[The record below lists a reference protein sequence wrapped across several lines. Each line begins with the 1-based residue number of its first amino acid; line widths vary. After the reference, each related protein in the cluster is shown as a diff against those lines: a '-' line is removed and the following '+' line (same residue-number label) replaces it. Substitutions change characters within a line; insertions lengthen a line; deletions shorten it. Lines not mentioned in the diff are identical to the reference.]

1 MNIHINYEAGA
12 GGDFLKICI
21 WLLLHPEIK
30 LDWSEKWK
38 PSKVFHDNPISGS
51 LLKADDGYNQYS
63 LCGLL
68 DDGSIKP
75 ATFLSSRNFIHFGGD
90 GGINDV
96 SIQKIAGLYAE
107 EKNIQIQEALITLA
121 KVQVK
126 NDQVKNDC
134 QDQVKGFQHT
144 VLGSHYS
151 FEPGPVTYDINDLYK
166 LVTGMRFHHI
176 FSIVTDTPGEAILV
190 RHLDRIKNYG
200 THDNQTINETYNNLK
215 KIMDCM
221 FSNIYGKKHAQN
233 NGYTILKFK
242 EIHCTSALELSKILA
257 KHIKGIKVNDSYLE
271 FHEKYRKLNNIETL
285 LQGNKL
291 KIADD
296 VIREYMKEVDA
307 WLL

>member
-1 MNIHINYEAGA
+1 MNIHINYCAGA

-30 LDWSEKWK
+30 LDWSEKWN
-38 PSKVFHDNPISGS
+38 PTKVFHDNPISGC
-51 LLKADDGYNQYS
+51 LVNADDGSNQYS

-75 ATFLSSRNFIHFGGD
+75 ATFLSSRDLINFGASS
-90 GGINDV
+90 GINDV

-107 EKNIQIQEALITLA
+107 EKNIQIQEALNTLA
-121 KVQVK
+121 KAQVKQVK
-126 NDQVKNDC
+126 NLSK
-134 QDQVKGFQHT
+134 DQVKGFQHT
-144 VLGSHYS
+144 VVGSHYS
-151 FEPGPVTYDINDLYK
+151 FEPGYDTYDINDLYK

-176 FSIVTDTPGEAILV
+176 FSIVTDTPGEAVLV
-190 RHLDRIKNYG
+190 RHLDRIKNHG
-200 THDNQTINETYNNLK
+200 TQDNQTINETYNNLK
-215 KIMDCM
+215 KIIDCM
-221 FSNIYGKKHAQN
+221 SANIYGKKHAQN
-233 NGYTILKFK
+233 NNYTLLKFK
-242 EIHCTSALELSKILA
+242 EIHCTSALELAEILA
-257 KHIKGIKVNDSYLE
+257 KYIKGIKVSDSYLE
-271 FHEKYRKLNNIETL
+271 FHEKYKQLNNIETL